1 LASCQFCFGVS
12 RLFSAKREFDR
23 RCFLKRN
30 HVCLSSIF
38 ILLFS
43 AFALAQSTGSSN
55 DSNVSGHGTTGF
67 VPLWQGAT
75 TLGNSIIF
83 ESKTRQVGIGT
94 VRPAATFDV
103 RPASLVLAIS
113 ARGANAPAGSGNN
126 GADGLHATGGN
137 ADPSLDG
144 GNGGNGLH
152 GTGGTAVGGG
162 GAGVVGTG
170 GAGTFS
176 DGIGVVGIGG
186 GTSGDAVDGIPP
198 SGCSSCLAGNF
209 FGNVTVTGTL
219 SATTKNFKIDH
230 PLDPANK
237 YLVHASVESSEMK
250 NIYDGT
256 VVLDQK
262 GEAVV
267 QLPDWFEAANGS
279 FRYQLTA
286 IGGPCPGLYIAQK
299 VTDNHFKIAG
309 EFGKI
314 DLPRLTPWSSSNQR
328 AQKNAATLSIPSC
341 TERLGT
347 RVSSGPDTRSSCVSF
362 ARRKP
367 SKWPLARHWPP
378 HCSQTIRELRCSLLV

>member
-1 LASCQFCFGVS
+1 M
-12 RLFSAKREFDR
+12 
-23 RCFLKRN
+23 KRN

-309 EFGKI
+309 GAPGVEVSWQITGVRKDRF
-314 DLPRLTPWSSSNQR
+314 
-328 AQKNAATLSIPSC
+328 AQANPLVVEQSKSAK
-341 TERLGT
+341 ERGYFIHPELYGAPGDKG
-347 RVSSGPDTRSSCVSF
+347 VE
-362 ARRKP
+362 
-367 SKWPLARHWPP
+367 WARHPQLMRQLREA
-378 HCSQTIRELRCSLLV
+378 QTEQMAAGAALAASLLTNHP